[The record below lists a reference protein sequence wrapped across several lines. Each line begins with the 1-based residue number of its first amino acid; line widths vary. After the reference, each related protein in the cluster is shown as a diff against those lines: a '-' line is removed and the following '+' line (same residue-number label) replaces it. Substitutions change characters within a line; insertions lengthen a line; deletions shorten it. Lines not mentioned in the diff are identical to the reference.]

1 MHIRTLPIAEVTG
14 HLLIHNIVDDS
25 GRKIL
30 KKGTLL
36 TEQHVAKL
44 RATAHKEVDVGIL
57 AEDDLH
63 EDEAAARVAEAL
75 LGNFWHG
82 LRLTR
87 AVGGRVNVHTEQ
99 DGLLHVDVERLIALN
114 SLPGVTLATRRQH
127 ATIGPSFETTQV
139 ATLKII
145 PYAIPKRIVE
155 QAVTLAKGVLRLISP
170 NGKSNTPRKRPSPPN
185 RWRVSQLWERG
196 DLEVEPS
203 PKVGRRGRGVKAR
216 PAVRLFPFGLISLP
230 TQRIALLITSEE
242 ASAPRIVR
250 QFETPTRA
258 RLEKLGSSLTSVEA
272 VELDETA
279 IASAAQRL
287 LASHDAL
294 IIGGQTSIMDIE
306 DITPRALSHI
316 GAEVVLHGAPVE
328 PGNLLALAYY
338 GSQWLLCAP
347 GCAKSPSL
355 NIVDFVL
362 PRLIAGERLEEAEI
376 AEMGLGGLL

>member
-1 MHIRTLPIAEVTG
+1 MHIRTLPIAETVG

-36 TEQHVAKL
+36 TERHLLKL

-63 EDEAAARVAEAL
+63 EDEAAAQVAEVL
-75 LGNFWHG
+75 LGNAEG

-87 AVGGRVNVHTEQ
+87 DVGGGVNVYTEQ
-99 DGLLHVDVERLIALN
+99 DGLLHVDVERLAALN
-114 SLPGVTLATRRQH
+114 RLSGVTLATRRQD

-155 QAVTLAKGVLRLISP
+155 QAVTLAKGVLRLISL
-170 NGKSNTPRKRPSPPN
+170 PP
-185 RWRVSQLWERG
+185 
-196 DLEVEPS
+196 
-203 PKVGRRGRGVKAR
+203 
-216 PAVRLFPFGLISLP
+216 
-230 TQRIALLITSEE
+230 QRIALLITSEE

-258 RLEKLGSSLTSVEA
+258 RLEKLGSELISVAA
-272 VELDETA
+272 VELEQRG

-338 GSQWLLCAP
+338 GSQWILCAP

-355 NIVDFVL
+355 NVVDFVL

>member
-1 MHIRTLPIAEVTG
+1 
-14 HLLIHNIVDDS
+14 
-25 GRKIL
+25 
-30 KKGTLL
+30 
-36 TEQHVAKL
+36 
-44 RATAHKEVDVGIL
+44 
-57 AEDDLH
+57 
-63 EDEAAARVAEAL
+63 
-75 LGNFWHG
+75 
-82 LRLTR
+82 
-87 AVGGRVNVHTEQ
+87 VNVHTEQ

-114 SLPGVTLATRRQH
+114 SLPGVTLATRRQY
-127 ATIGPSFETTQV
+127 ATIGPSFKTTQV

-145 PYAIPKRIVE
+145 PYAIPKHIVE
-155 QAVTLAKGVLRLISP
+155 QAVTLAKGVL
-170 NGKSNTPRKRPSPPN
+170 T
-185 RWRVSQLWERG
+185 V
-196 DLEVEPS
+196 
-203 PKVGRRGRGVKAR
+203 A
-216 PAVRLFPFGLISLP
+216 SLP
-230 TQRIALLITSEE
+230 AQRIALLITSEE

-258 RLEKLGSSLTSVEA
+258 RLEKLGSELISVEA
-272 VELDETA
+272 VELDERA

-287 LASHDAL
+287 LALHDAL

-338 GSQWLLCAP
+338 GSQWILCAP